1 MKHEDS
7 DWHTCAGRRPM
18 VSAPA
23 YWQAS
28 PMMIPNT
35 PEAAASQNKCSDG
48 SHRSPI
54 TRQKMPSTTLAS
66 GCRMSMTAGIP
77 TTLEAVVWT
86 THPRA
91 HEKAVAIARKTPNP
105 DIRPVPPE
113 VLALRS
119 TPVAAC
125 HHLVRAVSGKGR
137 EAGSGGGFRIRM
149 EGYEPSLKDGERAV
163 RGAGDEKSAA
173 PSACHWRAEG
183 LVVKKEV
190 GITNTSNDN
199 GGKEL

>member
-1 MKHEDS
+1 
-7 DWHTCAGRRPM
+7 
-18 VSAPA
+18 
-23 YWQAS
+23 
-28 PMMIPNT
+28 
-35 PEAAASQNKCSDG
+35 
-48 SHRSPI
+48 
-54 TRQKMPSTTLAS
+54 
-66 GCRMSMTAGIP
+66 MTAGIP

-163 RGAGDEKSAA
+163 RGAGDEKSA
-173 PSACHWRAEG
+173 RRRQ
-183 LVVKKEV
+183 LVID
-190 GITNTSNDN
+190 GWGDSW
-199 GGKEL
+199 